1 MFIICRQYRRGS
13 GQIFVKICTKRANDL
28 YLHPVLCRMI
38 PPLALNPTHLVSIEI
53 KSILCPFSETTT
65 YYLLLPMLLFIKT
78 PLSGHHPFLTATFL
92 QSDNMSS
99 NELSHNWWDSLWV
112 CRTIFALIP
121 NDVLKL
127 SVHRSPAST
136 VLCHLQMTKVDQLGK
151 ICLAYC
157 HSDWQQGDMH
167 VSCNGNN
174 NGNNNAICIVTGNL
188 ISWMLL
194 GSMITCAWQGED

>member
-28 YLHPVLCRMI
+28 YLHPVLCRII
-38 PPLALNPTHLVSIEI
+38 PTLGLNPTHLVSIEI

-99 NELSHNWWDSLWV
+99 NELSHTWWDSLWV

-121 NDVLKL
+121 NNVLKL
-127 SVHRSPAST
+127 SVHRSGKYSIVPVANDKGRPAWE
-136 VLCHLQMTKVDQLGK
+136 D
-151 ICLAYC
+151 
-157 HSDWQQGDMH
+157 
-167 VSCNGNN
+167 
-174 NGNNNAICIVTGNL
+174 
-188 ISWMLL
+188 LL
-194 GSMITCAWQGED
+194 GILPFWLATRWHACELQWQ